1 MTAKRCQ
8 HGFAVAD
15 CRLCSTPMD
24 CLGVRISRISL
35 DSYVQSLAKEVEDAL
50 TAAHARGAAEERATV
65 VAWLRQPDND
75 FGQAAPAIEAGE
87 HRREG
92 AGPDWQCGHCGDHQ
106 QGHPETCWACG
117 QVFHAKEGG

>member
-1 MTAKRCQ
+1 MAR
-8 HGFAVAD
+8 
-15 CRLCSTPMD
+15 
-24 CLGVRISRISL
+24 RIS
-35 DSYVQSLAKEVEDAL
+35 KEEAAAVVMEDIAAGRYKKWPEQCPHCQEPL
-50 TAAHARGAAEERATV
+50 PADMMGYKVAHARGAAEERAAV

-87 HRREG
+87 HRSEG